1 MILIPALTFVATAN
15 AVTYCNATPH
25 FVDSEEA
32 TLGIKPDSL
41 REYLQVATEQRSGY
55 CTNLSTGK
63 RIRALLPVHIF
74 GHPCDL
80 EGLME
85 VAKDF
90 NLALIEDATESL
102 GSTYHGQHTGTFGL
116 LGTLSFNGNKIITTG
131 GGGAILTDNP
141 RLAKRAKHLTT
152 TAKIPHYRNYVHDE
166 VGYNY
171 RMPNIN
177 AALGCAQLEKL
188 PEYLDSKRRLFKH
201 YQEAFRDIEGM
212 IYSSSLKF
220 HIVIIGYKLCCW
232 MVQLLVKGTPFLKL
246 PIQLD

>member
-1 MILIPALTFVATAN
+1 MAGVQSGDEVLIPALTFVATAN

-41 REYLQVATEQRSGY
+41 RKYLEVVTEQRSGS
-55 CTNLSTGK
+55 CTNLRTGK

-74 GHPCDL
+74 GHPCDI

-102 GSTYHGQHTGTFGL
+102 GSTYRGQHTGTFGL

-141 RLAKRAKHLTT
+141 RLAKRA
-152 TAKIPHYRNYVHDE
+152 I
-166 VGYNY
+166 
-171 RMPNIN
+171 
-177 AALGCAQLEKL
+177 
-188 PEYLDSKRRLFKH
+188 
-201 YQEAFRDIEGM
+201 
-212 IYSSSLKF
+212 
-220 HIVIIGYKLCCW
+220 
-232 MVQLLVKGTPFLKL
+232 
-246 PIQLD
+246 